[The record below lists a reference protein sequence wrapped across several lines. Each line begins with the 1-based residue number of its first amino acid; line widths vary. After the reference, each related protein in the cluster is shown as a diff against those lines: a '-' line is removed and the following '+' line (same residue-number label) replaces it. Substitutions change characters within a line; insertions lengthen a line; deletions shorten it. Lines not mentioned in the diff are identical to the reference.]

1 MSLSDDARTAIAN
14 VTADPDDFTAG
25 GRTIALACADEI
37 LAVVMPDGRTIAQHL
52 DDGAVAS
59 LPLDHL
65 EHHRAILQSVVNR
78 QRSDAVLGDGGALDW
93 RTELAH
99 LMAIVDDGPT
109 IDPEAVARLQAD
121 R

>member
-52 DDGAVAS
+52 DDGAVALRLVDGIQEERFATTYDPETGATVWEADIS
-59 LPLDHL
+59 DGNPAGEEWVPLAD
-65 EHHRAILQSVVNR
+65 V
-78 QRSDAVLGDGGALDW
+78 
-93 RTELAH
+93 
-99 LMAIVDDGPT
+99 
-109 IDPEAVARLQAD
+109 DPEAADLLARLEAD

>member
-1 MSLSDDARTAIAN
+1 MIASEDAHHAIAN
-14 VTADPDDFTAG
+14 AIDDD
-25 GRTIALACADEI
+25 RTLSLFGYTRAAHA

-59 LPLDHL
+59 LRLDHL

-78 QRSDAVLGDGGALDW
+78 QRSDADGGALDW

-99 LMAIVDDGPT
+99 LMAIVDELAVGA
-109 IDPEAVARLQAD
+109 EAVARLQAD

>member
-59 LPLDHL
+59 LRLDHL

-78 QRSDAVLGDGGALDW
+78 QRSDADGGALDW

-99 LMAIVDDGPT
+99 LMAIADELAVRA
-109 IDPEAVARLQAD
+109 EAAAPLQAD